1 MNLARIS
8 LVVLAT
14 VVIFAAGVVTGGLLV
29 RKTSRAQAGAVA
41 QPFWGRFE
49 TVRRAVDEMD
59 RRGRL
64 MPEQRARID
73 AIIRDSQEMI
83 ADYFNILEPDV
94 QQVFRKMRENI
105 REQLTPEQRRQYEEL
120 MNRRWLGPGER
131 RFQDRFRDGPARPG
145 PGAPPPDDGN
155 WPPPQRNDSLRPQP
169 PPSQV
174 PADRR

>member
-1 MNLARIS
+1 VNLARIS

-29 RKTSRAQAGAVA
+29 RRTNRTQAGLAG

-49 TVRRAVDEMD
+49 MVRRAVDEMD

-73 AIIRDSQEMI
+73 GIIRDSQEMI

-120 MNRRWLGPGER
+120 TARRWVGPGDR
-131 RFQDRFRDGPARPG
+131 RFPERFRDGPARPG
-145 PGAPPPDDGN
+145 ALPPDQS
-155 WPPPQRNDSLRPQP
+155 WPAPQRNDSLRPPP
-169 PPSQV
+169 PPSKV
-174 PADRR
+174 PADRP